1 MKLVTS
7 LLKPLAGEFK
17 LLAVRI
23 DPEISFTKDF
33 VGTYRM
39 QTKDFV
45 GTYAAH
51 DQEEGVCL

>member
-33 VGTYRM
+33 VGTYADKR
-39 QTKDFV
+39 FCR
-45 GTYAAH
+45 H
-51 DQEEGVCL
+51 ICSP